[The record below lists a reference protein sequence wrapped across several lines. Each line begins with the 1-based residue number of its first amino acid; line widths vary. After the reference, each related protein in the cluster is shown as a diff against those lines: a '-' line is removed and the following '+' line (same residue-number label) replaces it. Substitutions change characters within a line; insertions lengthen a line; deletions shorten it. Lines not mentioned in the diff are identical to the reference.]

1 MNRITKMVPAAI
13 GISGLALA
21 SLAAVGSAPASAAAT
36 CQLTVH
42 SNKVLNLEEDNG
54 TDSIFFKL
62 GNNRTPTLNYALG
75 DKQVNIG
82 SETFQGSIDL
92 KVFEKNGNQR
102 TLVDRLNNIPCQNS
116 PVQVDDATDGD
127 AIYRVRWSVQ

>member
-1 MNRITKMVPAAI
+1 MNRITKLVPAAI
-13 GISGLALA
+13 GVSGLALV
-21 SLAAVGSAPASAAAT
+21 SLTAVGSAPASAAAT

-62 GNNRTPTLNYALG
+62 GSSKTPTLTYALG
-75 DKQVNIG
+75 DKRVNIG
-82 SETFQGSIDL
+82 STTFQNSIDL
-92 KVFEKNGNQR
+92 RVFEKDGNVR
-102 TLVDRLNNIPCQNS
+102 TRVDTVNNIPCQNT
-116 PVQVDDATDGD
+116 PVQVDDLTDGD